1 MREQREGAPGEKGAH
16 SVKFQA
22 GWPSSSLA
30 DVPGLDTMTDRA
42 QHIAMEYWRSGYTFG
57 WQAGYAAAE
66 AAQAELDRRAA
77 ESVRVAARGT
87 DYATLCERRGE
98 PERAEAQ
105 RRTLA
110 ERGIA

>member
-1 MREQREGAPGEKGAH
+1 
-16 SVKFQA
+16 
-22 GWPSSSLA
+22 
-30 DVPGLDTMTDRA
+30 MTDRA
-42 QHIAMEYWRSGYTFG
+42 QHIAMEYWRSGYQYG

-77 ESVRVAARGT
+77 ASAGVIARGIPFA
-87 DYATLCERRGE
+87 DLCERRGE